1 MNHLM
6 LKVRQLSKHAI
17 SAKRY
22 ASTLS
27 PLTAISAIDGRYG
40 KQTVELRDTF
50 SEYGLIRKRVE
61 VEVKWLQTLSN
72 TSEIQEVPSFTPDAL
87 TFLNDI
93 IDSFSLKDAERV
105 KEIEKTTNHDVKAIE
120 YFLKEKV

>member
-50 SEYGLIRKRVE
+50 
-61 VEVKWLQTLSN
+61 TLE
-72 TSEIQEVPSFTPDAL
+72 TRIQKSSFRRNPKSGA
-87 TFLNDI
+87 TF
-93 IDSFSLKDAERV
+93 FA
-105 KEIEKTTNHDVKAIE
+105 
-120 YFLKEKV
+120 KEKKKIFFKMSKNWAKKINEK

>member
-93 IDSFSLKDAERV
+93 STHLV
-105 KEIEKTTNHDVKAIE
+105 
-120 YFLKEKV
+120 